1 MDKSSIAESTQSLSE
16 NARALIQKAALGV
29 AAALSAVAFL
39 FCTNFLFAKT
49 YLVFAMR
56 SRAFFLVS
64 SFIVIMGFS
73 VIVALLLRYVAPD
86 AAGSGIP
93 QLKTGYW
100 KEMGYVD
107 IRGVVVKFISGVV
120 SIAGG

>member
-1 MDKSSIAESTQSLSE
+1 
-16 NARALIQKAALGV
+16 
-29 AAALSAVAFL
+29 
-39 FCTNFLFAKT
+39 
-49 YLVFAMR
+49 
-56 SRAFFLVS
+56 
-64 SFIVIMGFS
+64 MGFS

-93 QLKTGYW
+93 QLKTAYW